1 MSEESYYRQ
10 LPNEMQNKR
19 DQLVEYL
26 QEAKLDPV
34 MPGGGYFIVANI
46 SKLGKIRVFIYLNW
60 RPGLSFGYRPCA
72 LALIKQ

>member
-1 MSEESYYRQ
+1 
-10 LPNEMQNKR
+10 MQNKR

-46 SKLGKIRVFIYLNW
+46 SKLGKIRGVYIFELEAGVVIWL
-60 RPGLSFGYRPCA
+60 
-72 LALIKQ
+72 